1 VIERVGRVDES
12 SHSSGLSTVGNRL
25 RDFGNGMYSA
35 RKCRCTVSMNRKRK
49 VDTYCETVIE
59 DALRR

>member
-25 RDFGNGMYSA
+25 RDFG
-35 RKCRCTVSMNRKRK
+35 KRNVLGEK
-49 VDTYCETVIE
+49 VPMHCLDEQEAEGGHI
-59 DALRR
+59 LRDSD